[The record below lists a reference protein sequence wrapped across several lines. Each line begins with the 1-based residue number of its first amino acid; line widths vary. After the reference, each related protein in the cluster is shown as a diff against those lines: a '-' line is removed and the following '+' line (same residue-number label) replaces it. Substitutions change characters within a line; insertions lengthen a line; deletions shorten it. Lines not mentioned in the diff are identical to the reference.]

1 MLTCIVFVPCPLT
14 IDAPEPVIVQLKL
27 VALGA
32 EVEYVCIPGPHGS
45 TGPAITA
52 GTGGAT
58 VFTGMFR
65 QDVAEVPQTFTAA
78 TQINPLAYAGPKA
91 TVILFEVEDPVA
103 PVGSVQIYEDA
114 PGTGVTE

>member
-58 VFTGMFR
+58 V
-65 QDVAEVPQTFTAA
+65 AEVPQTFTAA